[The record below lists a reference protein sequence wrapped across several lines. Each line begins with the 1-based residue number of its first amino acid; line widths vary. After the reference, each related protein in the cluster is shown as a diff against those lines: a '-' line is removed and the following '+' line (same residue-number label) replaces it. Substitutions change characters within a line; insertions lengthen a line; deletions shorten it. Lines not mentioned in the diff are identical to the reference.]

1 MGRLFPQKT
10 SQTKGMTEVQDSL
23 WDVARVALW
32 DQVKLKK
39 IKLINMGVLK
49 GRPGVELCVPVAG

>member
-1 MGRLFPQKT
+1 
-10 SQTKGMTEVQDSL
+10 MTEVQDSL

-49 GRPGVELCVPVAG
+49 GRPGVKLCVPVAG